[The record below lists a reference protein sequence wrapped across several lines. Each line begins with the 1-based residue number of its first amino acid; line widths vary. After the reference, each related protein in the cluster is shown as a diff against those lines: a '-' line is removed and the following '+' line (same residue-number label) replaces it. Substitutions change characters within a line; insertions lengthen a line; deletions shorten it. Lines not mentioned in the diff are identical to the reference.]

1 MMLADRYSD
10 VMAQKK
16 LRLGKWVPL
25 GAVSCPR
32 CDQQQA
38 SGGVRKVIDHSNH
51 STRNEL
57 MCVSCKQT
65 FDEWYADRSD
75 ESDMVIINQ

>member
-1 MMLADRYSD
+1 MS
-10 VMAQKK
+10 QKR

-32 CDQQQA
+32 CNQQQA
-38 SGGVRKVIDHSNH
+38 SGGVRKVIDHTNQ

-57 MCVSCKQT
+57 MCDSCKQT
-65 FDEWYADRSD
+65 FDAWYAERSD
-75 ESDMVIINQ
+75 ESGMVVINQ